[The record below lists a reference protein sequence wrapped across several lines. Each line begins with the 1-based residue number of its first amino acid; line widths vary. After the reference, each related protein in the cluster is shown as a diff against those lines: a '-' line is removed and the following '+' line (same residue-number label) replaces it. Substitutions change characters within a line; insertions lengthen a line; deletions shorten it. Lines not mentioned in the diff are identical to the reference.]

1 MALYLDS
8 ALVEEVREGLSWGF
22 ITGVTTN
29 PKLIAQA
36 GRQAEAIIT
45 ELCDLCSGPVFYQPI
60 AAAPLAL
67 EEEGRRFAA
76 LSPAQVVLKITA
88 TLANLAVM
96 ARLSRDFPC
105 AATAVFSAAQ
115 AYLAAEAGARYVIP
129 YVNRMTRYSG
139 QGVTLVQEIAGILP
153 STGRRVELLAASLR
167 DVPEVLAC
175 LAAGAQHLTLPLAL
189 IREMAEHPLSQ
200 QAIEEFARFTRSAS
214 SGTASASAS

>member
-8 ALVEEVREGLSWGF
+8 AKIDEVREGLGWGF

-36 GRQAEAIIT
+36 GRPAEEIIR
-45 ELCDLCSGPVFYQPI
+45 ELCTVCPGPVFYQPI
-60 AAAPLAL
+60 ATDPEGL
-67 EEEGRRFAA
+67 EVEGRHYSAI
-76 LSPAQVVLKITA
+76 SPAQVVLKITA
-88 TLANLAVM
+88 SLPHLAVM
-96 ARLSRDFPC
+96 ARLSRDVPC

-129 YVNRMTRYSG
+129 YVNRLNRYSG
-139 QGVTLVQEIAGILP
+139 QGIALVEEIAAVLP
-153 STGRRVELLAASLR
+153 ATSRRVELLAASLR

-175 LAAGAQHLTLPLAL
+175 LTAGAQHITIPLAL

-200 QAIEEFARFTRSAS
+200 QAIEEFARLTR
-214 SGTASASAS
+214 

>member
-36 GRQAEAIIT
+36 GRPAEAIIAELR
-45 ELCDLCSGPVFYQPI
+45 ELCPGPVFYQPV
-60 AAAPLAL
+60 ATDPQAL
-67 EEEGRRFAA
+67 EEEGRRFSA
-76 LSPAQVVLKITA
+76 LSPAQIVLKITA
-88 TLANLAVM
+88 TLPNLAVM
-96 ARLSRDFPC
+96 ARLSRDVPC

-129 YVNRMTRYSG
+129 YVNRMARYSG
-139 QGVTLVQEIAGILP
+139 QGVALVQEIARILP
-153 STGRRVELLAASLR
+153 GAGRRVELLAASLR
-167 DVPEVLAC
+167 DVPEVLEC
-175 LAAGAQHLTLPLAL
+175 LAAGAQHVTLPLAL

-200 QAIEEFARFTRSAS
+200 QAIEEFARVSRSAS
-214 SGTASASAS
+214 